1 MKLVFEDI
9 DKPNG
14 VDGTVEFGLIYW
26 EYKDTFD
33 KISVQQI
40 DDDIQKCFYLVEPM
54 GGIKRILKSGPRKGL
69 EIFDECCYDIADA
82 FVIGRAHF
90 IEKKIIAK

>member
-54 GGIKRILKSGPRKGL
+54 GGIKRILKSGFEFTRNMSETILQYIKTVSYTHLTLPTNR
-69 EIFDECCYDIADA
+69 E
-82 FVIGRAHF
+82 V
-90 IEKKIIAK
+90 